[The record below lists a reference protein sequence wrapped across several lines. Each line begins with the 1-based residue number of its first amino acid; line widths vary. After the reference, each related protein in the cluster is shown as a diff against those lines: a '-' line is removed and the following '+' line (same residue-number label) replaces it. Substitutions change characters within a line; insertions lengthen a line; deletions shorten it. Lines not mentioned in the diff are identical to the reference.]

1 MLFRLD
7 HGSYREDKTTSEG
20 TKKRKKWPFLSGHQC
35 VRAHTN
41 IQLHSWPNENC
52 FITNTQTTTHHT
64 HTHTLL
70 NHNIHIN
77 YILRNANTHTHTIIR
92 KCCSEGLPLH
102 KHPDSVIMKGG
113 SHLMHVCVC
122 LWRRAKDTSET
133 KTKRKWKKMEEKH
146 D

>member
-20 TKKRKKWPFLSGHQC
+20 TKKRKKWNFLSGHQC
-35 VRAHTN
+35 MRTHTKYSTV
-41 IQLHSWPNENC
+41 IFTRGQMRTVLL
-52 FITNTQTTTHHT
+52 QTHKQPHT
-64 HTHTLL
+64 THTLL